1 MNNQEIISRAISY
14 NNSEINAVKSVNNVL
29 SKSLQKKEDK
39 IIELNTD
46 ALAGLE
52 LPEDVT
58 SPEISNDRLL
68 DLFGFDSIVALYN
81 AMSKLDNKI
90 FALKPTLESFKVGN
104 TSYTITNC
112 IPCVGKMIPYG
123 DARVFMLTFI
133 FNTINS
139 YMRTMTLFIDGNS
152 MTDVKGRISI
162 EELSSGSS
170 SELPDD
176 ISDTITTL
184 QGEVD
189 TLKETSVTKTSLD
202 TTLGGYSTT
211 GHTHS
216 EYLTEHQDIS
226 GKQDIISDLDT
237 IRSGAAKGATALQSV
252 PAEYITETELNGKG
266 YATSSYVNGELAKKS
281 DSGHTHSEYLTE
293 HQDISGKADKSSL
306 ATVAT
311 SGSYNDLSNKPTIP
325 AAVTESTVSG
335 WGFTKNTGT
344 YIKPGSGIPKS
355 DLASAVQTSLGKA
368 DTALQSYTEQYKGT
382 VEAVDTTET
391 IDGVSNDFV
400 TSEQLDARGYATTAS
415 VNSQINTVNQSIATL
430 DTTVG
435 TNNSG
440 KNLVERVTQLEDG
453 IGVPDARAKVLWL
466 GTSIPAGDPGNNY
479 PSMVGEMLGFEIHNM
494 SQAAS
499 CLHWDPTPPTWTTS
513 AEVEANRTAGR
524 CLTATR
530 QEIRD
535 KFYTVL
541 DNIRRTERLSTTWRD
556 NLIAEFQEASYET
569 RVIPYL
575 DGTIASCDT
584 VVIDHGFNDMMA
596 IYNECVQHAN
606 TAKDETSYWPDDVA
620 ASMGLPSGIA
630 YPTPDGVKGWH
641 WLTNLST
648 GRDYYADTFMNTIY
662 TTALGLMDGYADTT
676 FRYEYFGAFM
686 FLIAKIMKVNPRARI
701 VVGNYFS
708 QNCGDFIDSR
718 SSWLTKYVLEA
729 NQQLAN
735 WLGYLCVNT
744 YKYTGLRNRLIVRPD
759 GTQVYDMYLFCPAD
773 GVHPSTDT
781 TGESNRL
788 LAGIYINA
796 LRGLFFK

>member
-1 MNNQEIISRAISY
+1 MANKLIHKRSSVITDNNPKLPQPDSLEYGEIAINY
-14 NNSEINAVKSVNNVL
+14 ADGYETITFKNTENEIVEVRTKEYFEDIIDKNEEAV
-29 SKSLQKKEDK
+29 SKSLND
-39 IIELNTD
+39 LNTCVDETENAYAAADD
-46 ALAGLE
+46 ALKVYVEGLIDGLDIPTNLSE
-52 LPEDVT
+52 LTNDVPFVT
-58 SPEISNDRLL
+58 QGEFNS
-68 DLFGFDSIVALYN
+68 LYN
-81 AMSKLDNKI
+81 SM
-90 FALKPTLESFKVGN
+90 ES
-104 TSYTITNC
+104 
-112 IPCVGKMIPYG
+112 
-123 DARVFMLTFI
+123 
-133 FNTINS
+133 
-139 YMRTMTLFIDGNS
+139 
-152 MTDVKGRISI
+152 
-162 EELSSGSS
+162 
-170 SELPDD
+170 
-176 ISDTITTL
+176 
-184 QGEVD
+184 
-189 TLKETSVTKTSLD
+189 
-202 TTLGGYSTT
+202 
-211 GHTHS
+211 
-216 EYLTEHQDIS
+216 
-226 GKQDIISDLDT
+226 KQDVITDLAT
-237 IRSGAAKGATALQSV
+237 IRSGAALGATALQSV
-252 PAEYITETELNGKG
+252 PAEYVTEMELANKNYVTSAYVIGELN
-266 YATSSYVNGELAKKS
+266 SKS
-281 DSGHTHSEYLTE
+281 DTGHTHSEYLTE
-293 HQDISGKADKSSL
+293 SELSN
-306 ATVAT
+306 VAT
-311 SGSYNDLSNKPTIP
+311 SGSYNDLTDKPVIPSIDGLATVTYVNQEIGKIQNSSYDDTEIKNQLANKADKSELFSKSYNDLTDKPTIP
-325 AAVTESTVSG
+325 SVDG
-335 WGFTKNTGT
+335 
-344 YIKPGSGIPKS
+344 
-355 DLASAVQTSLGKA
+355 LASEEFVREEIEAIDYVT
-368 DTALQSYTEQYKGT
+368 
-382 VEAVDTTET
+382 AVDTTET
-391 IDGVSNDFV
+391 ADGVSNDFV
-400 TSEQLDARGYATTAS
+400 TSEQLDGRDYATNS
-415 VNSQINTVNQSIATL
+415 NVNSQINTVNQSITTL
-430 DTTVG
+430 NTTVG

-440 KNLVERVTQLEDG
+440 KNLIERVTQLENG

-466 GTSIPAGDPGNNY
+466 GTSIPAGDPNNNY
-479 PSMVGEMLGFEIHNM
+479 PSMVGEVLGFEIHNM
-494 SQAAS
+494 AQAAS

-620 ASMGLPSGIA
+620 ASMGLPPGIA

-648 GRDYYADTFMNTIY
+648 GRDYNAETFMNTIY

-701 VVGNYFS
+701 VIGNYFS

-744 YKYTGLRNRLIVRPD
+744 YKYTGLRNRLIVKPD